1 MTLTRNKQQPDS
13 RSSLRAGIMLVAFS
27 IVAGCASQPSVP
39 HKMIMQTGRN
49 SVWLE
54 PDSDSAVNTHP
65 VSLTPTEVGTLLRG
79 VRSWERRNLLHR
91 LYAGQPDRRRTF
103 RDEEIAILAPPLSK
117 ALAQAS
123 ASEQVYFHLSHPT
136 DQGDEETTTGWV
148 SVRGSILYLSLS
160 EAHDEH
166 GPEPDISKYDRQMP
180 NIPEVSA
187 EFDATFEP
195 EEYLVRVRSAGRLIA
210 PLQREEL
217 QIRYQEALKALPSQ
231 PGLELREQIRVPK
244 S

>member
-1 MTLTRNKQQPDS
+1 MTLTRSNRQPDS
-13 RSSLRAGIMLVAFS
+13 RWFLRAGVMLVGLI

-49 SVWLE
+49 TVWLE

-65 VSLTPTEVGTLLRG
+65 VTLTPTEVGTVLRG
-79 VRSWERRNLLHR
+79 IRSWERRNLLYR

-103 RDEEIAILAPPLSK
+103 RDEEIAVLAPSLSK

-123 ASEQVYFHLSHPT
+123 ASERVYFHLSHPT
-136 DQGDEETTTGWV
+136 VQGDEETTTGWV

-160 EAHDEH
+160 EAHDTH
-166 GPEPDISKYDRQMP
+166 GPEPDIGKYDRQMP
-180 NIPEVSA
+180 NIPERTA

-195 EEYLVRVRSAGRLIA
+195 EEYLVRVRSAGRLFA
-210 PLQREEL
+210 PDQREEL
-217 QIRYQEALKALPSQ
+217 QISYQEALKVLPVQ
-231 PGLELREQIRVPK
+231 PGLEPRR
-244 S
+244 

>member
-1 MTLTRNKQQPDS
+1 
-13 RSSLRAGIMLVAFS
+13 MLVGLI

-49 SVWLE
+49 TVWLE

-65 VSLTPTEVGTLLRG
+65 VTLTPTEVGTVLRG
-79 VRSWERRNLLHR
+79 IRSWERRNLLYR

-103 RDEEIAILAPPLSK
+103 RDEEIAVLAPSLSK

-123 ASEQVYFHLSHPT
+123 ASERVYFHLSHPT
-136 DQGDEETTTGWV
+136 VQGDEETTTGWV

-160 EAHDEH
+160 EAHDTH
-166 GPEPDISKYDRQMP
+166 GPEPDIGKYDRQMP
-180 NIPEVSA
+180 NIPERTA

-195 EEYLVRVRSAGRLIA
+195 EEYLVRVRSAGRLFA
-210 PLQREEL
+210 PDQREEL
-217 QIRYQEALKALPSQ
+217 QISYQEALKVLPVQ
-231 PGLELREQIRVPK
+231 PGLEPRR
-244 S
+244 

>member
-1 MTLTRNKQQPDS
+1 
-13 RSSLRAGIMLVAFS
+13 
-27 IVAGCASQPSVP
+27 
-39 HKMIMQTGRN
+39 
-49 SVWLE
+49 
-54 PDSDSAVNTHP
+54 
-65 VSLTPTEVGTLLRG
+65 
-79 VRSWERRNLLHR
+79 
-91 LYAGQPDRRRTF
+91 
-103 RDEEIAILAPPLSK
+103 
-117 ALAQAS
+117 
-123 ASEQVYFHLSHPT
+123 
-136 DQGDEETTTGWV
+136 
-148 SVRGSILYLSLS
+148 
-160 EAHDEH
+160 
-166 GPEPDISKYDRQMP
+166 MP